1 MRQKLAILVGLVVLL
16 ALSGRAFAHYNV
28 YNGDIYD
35 NTMHGHEHGDEFH
48 GHAGNDT
55 GYGRGFVDSLG
66 GGHDNDYLYGDSSGD
81 FVSGGDGDDYVHGG
95 GQNDHVEGDAGDD
108 SVLAGAWYDN
118 VIQGGPG
125 PDYVDS
131 YDASYQ
137 ELARG
142 GTGNLDWC
150 FINVLDEPE
159 GCERILAY
167 GQPASCEPHD
177 FEVRAIDPA
186 GNVDAT
192 AAWTSWC
199 SPYG

>member
-1 MRQKLAILVGLVVLL
+1 MRQRLAILVGLVVLL

-28 YNGDIYD
+28 FNGDIYD

-66 GGHDNDYLYGDSSGD
+66 GGHDNDYLYGDSGGD
-81 FVSGGDGDDYVHGG
+81 FLSGGDGDDYVHGN

-125 PDYVDS
+125 RTTWIPTMLRIRSWPAAERETSTGVSSTYLTSQRVV
-131 YDASYQ
+131 
-137 ELARG
+137 RG
-142 GTGNLDWC
+142 SSHRDLH
-150 FINVLDEPE
+150 L
-159 GCERILAY
+159 
-167 GQPASCEPHD
+167 PAS
-177 FEVRAIDPA
+177 RTI
-186 GNVDAT
+186 
-192 AAWTSWC
+192 SR
-199 SPYG
+199 